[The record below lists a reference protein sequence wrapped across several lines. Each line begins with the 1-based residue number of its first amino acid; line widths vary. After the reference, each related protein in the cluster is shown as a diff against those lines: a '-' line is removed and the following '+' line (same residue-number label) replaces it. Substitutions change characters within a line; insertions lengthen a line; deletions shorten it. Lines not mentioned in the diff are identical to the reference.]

1 MNISFV
7 VLIIGI
13 IITAIAIAS
22 FSYSSY
28 GVFEK
33 YPNTEILLAGQTIE
47 PLSSVEGLVEIDFSR
62 EFFLGV
68 RANPQDQ
75 QLILSLIN
83 ENGEEIITAPVE
95 GTFFE
100 KVSKVEPGWYKLDIA
115 SFGTEPVSVY
125 AIITAHDMRD
135 SFETIGELASFV
147 VAGLVLIFPGVIMI
161 IIGGSFII
169 YKKIKR

>member
-1 MNISFV
+1 M
-7 VLIIGI
+7 VLIAGI
-13 IITAIAIAS
+13 ILTAIAIGS
-22 FSYSSY
+22 FSYSSF

-47 PLSSVEGLVEIDFSR
+47 PLSKVEGLVEIDFSR

-68 RANPQDQ
+68 RATPPEP

-83 ENGEEIITAPVE
+83 EQGEEIITAPVE

-100 KVSKVEPGWYKLDIA
+100 EISKVESGWYKLEIT

-125 AIITAHDMRD
+125 AIITAHDMRE
-135 SFETIGELASFV
+135 SFETIGELANFV
-147 VAGLVLIFPGVIMI
+147 LVGLVLIFPGI
-161 IIGGSFII
+161 ILIIAGTGFII
-169 YKKIKR
+169 YKKIKS